1 MWFVALAVLCSVAVS
16 VLFRL
21 APRLRLDLPQ
31 AVTWNYLVGALL
43 ALGLLDPPLQALHGE
58 HAPWRWWL
66 PLGLLLPGL
75 FLVLAASV
83 RRAGIVRT
91 EIAQRLSLLLSLI
104 AAFTLFGQRAGGW
117 QIAGLVLGL
126 AAIACLLARPRAAAA
141 ADASHW
147 RLPLVVLVG
156 WATTDVLFKRIAAD
170 GAPLS
175 ASLLATFTVAFVP
188 MLAWQLWRQLRG
200 GVHLDLRSLAGGL
213 LLGLLNFGNIG
224 FYLAAHRAL
233 PGAPATVFASM
244 NIGVVLLGTL
254 VGALAFGERL
264 GRLNLLAIPL
274 AILAIALIGRGMG

>member
-1 MWFVALAVLCSVAVS
+1 
-16 VLFRL
+16 
-21 APRLRLDLPQ
+21 
-31 AVTWNYLVGALL
+31 
-43 ALGLLDPPLQALHGE
+43 
-58 HAPWRWWL
+58 
-66 PLGLLLPGL
+66 
-75 FLVLAASV
+75 
-83 RRAGIVRT
+83 
-91 EIAQRLSLLLSLI
+91 
-104 AAFTLFGQRAGGW
+104 
-117 QIAGLVLGL
+117 
-126 AAIACLLARPRAAAA
+126 
-141 ADASHW
+141 
-147 RLPLVVLVG
+147 
-156 WATTDVLFKRIAAD
+156 
-170 GAPLS
+170 
-175 ASLLATFTVAFVP
+175 